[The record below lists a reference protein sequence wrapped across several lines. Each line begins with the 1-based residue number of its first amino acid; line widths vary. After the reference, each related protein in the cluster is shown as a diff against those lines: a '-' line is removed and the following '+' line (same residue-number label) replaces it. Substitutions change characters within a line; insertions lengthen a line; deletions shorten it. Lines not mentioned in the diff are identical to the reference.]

1 MAKKCRFSDS
11 SLFPAVFLIMSVIAA
26 ILFRACRSNWVF
38 IGTTVGFNPLPLVL
52 IALMAVCAGVLGI
65 LLTFRLYGNGFCNK
79 KAYKA
84 VLIIAALIS
93 SFLFLF
99 ALIYSIGLATS
110 ESKAAFL
117 LHLKAA
123 LNEGS
128 LLLVV
133 PFFALFYPKLSDKAK
148 KAIAHISIVVVLIL
162 GLNTFYPLS
171 PYEITSTPMVIDN
184 GKEYSIVFST
194 NDNGTAWAEYTY
206 NGEAYKVYDN
216 IGGRKIGDSKIHS
229 ISVPYE
235 HLRNNSY
242 KVASARVIEEFSY
255 GSRTGKTVS
264 SDEFRFTYN
273 DSDNQTWLVIS
284 DWHTFLDKAYKAIE
298 NLNSS
303 YDAVILLGD
312 ATPGVDFEEQV
323 VTNIIEFGGRVSG
336 GMKPVLYAR
345 GNHETRGPYADDL
358 PASLGLEQL
367 YYTADIGPYSFVV
380 LDSGED
386 KDDSHIEYGG
396 MTDYNTY
403 RADMIEWL
411 KGVEVKNDKVIALSH
426 CWEISSV
433 EQELS
438 YAGWAELER
447 LGTRLLL
454 SGHEHKCRFLG
465 EKEGKEKELKEKY
478 PDIIGYIDGGKIDDG
493 YVASLLTLNEKGFE
507 IKAVNNSGEQ
517 VADEKFEW

>member
-1 MAKKCRFSDS
+1 MSKKCRFSDS
-11 SLFPAVFLIMSVIAA
+11 ALFPAVFLIMSVIAA

-38 IGTTVGFNPLPLVL
+38 IGTTTGFTPLPLLL
-52 IALMAVCAGVLGI
+52 IALMALCAGLLGI
-65 LLTFRLYGNGFCNK
+65 FLTFRLYGNGFCEK

-99 ALIYSIGLATS
+99 ALIYSVGLATS

-123 LNEGS
+123 LTEGS

-133 PFFALFYPKLSDKAK
+133 PFFALFYPKLSGKAK
-148 KAIAHISIVVVLIL
+148 KVIAHIGIVTVLLL
-162 GLNTFYPLS
+162 GINAFYPLS

-184 GKEYSIVFST
+184 GNEYSIVFST
-194 NDNGTAWAEYTY
+194 NDCGTAWAEYTY
-206 NGEAYKVYDN
+206 DGKDYKVYDN
-216 IGGRKIGDSKIHS
+216 TGGRKNADSKIHS

-242 KVASARVIEEFSY
+242 KVASTRVIEEFSY

-273 DSDNQTWLVIS
+273 DSDNQNWLVIS
-284 DWHTFLDKAYKAIE
+284 DWHTFLDRAYNAID
-298 NLNSS
+298 NLDSS

-323 VTNIIEFGGRVSG
+323 ITNIVEFGGKVSG
-336 GMKPVLYAR
+336 GTMPVLYAR
-345 GNHETRGPYADDL
+345 GNHETRGAYAKDL
-358 PASLGLEQL
+358 PVALGLEQL

-411 KGVEVKNDKVIALSH
+411 KDVEVKNEKVIALSH
-426 CWEISSV
+426 AWQISSV
-433 EQELS
+433 EPELS
-438 YAGWAELER
+438 EAGWAELGR
-447 LGTRLLL
+447 LDTRLII

-465 EKEGKEKELKEKY
+465 ESDANEKELTDRY
-478 PDIIGYIDGGKIDDG
+478 DIIGYIDGGKAGEG
-493 YVASLLTLNEKGFE
+493 YIASLLTLYENGFE
-507 IKAVNNSGEQ
+507 IRAVNNSGEK
-517 VADEKFEW
+517 VADEKFKW

>member
-38 IGTTVGFNPLPLVL
+38 IGTTVGFNALPVILL
-52 IALMAVCAGVLGI
+52 CLMAVCAALLGVNLRLKLDNKSICRKRSYKTVSAIVYAISCI
-65 LLTFRLYGNGFCNK
+65 LIVFSVIYG
-79 KAYKA
+79 
-84 VLIIAALIS
+84 
-93 SFLFLF
+93 
-99 ALIYSIGLATS
+99 IGLAVS
-110 ESKAAFL
+110 ESGEVFF
-117 LHLKAA
+117 LHLKQTLA
-123 LNEGS
+123 EGT
-128 LLLVV
+128 LLITV
-133 PFFALFYPKLSDKAK
+133 PFFALFYPLFSDKAK
-148 KAIAHISIVVVLIL
+148 KAIAAISVAAVLLFGI
-162 GLNTFYPLS
+162 NEFYPLS
-171 PYEITSTPMVIDN
+171 PYKITSMPMVIDN

-194 NDNGTAWAEYTY
+194 NDNGTGYAEYTY
-206 NGEAYKVYDN
+206 EGKEYKVFDN
-216 IGGRKIGDSKIHS
+216 TGGRLNEGKIHS
-229 ISVPYE
+229 ITVPYE

-242 KVASARVIEEFSY
+242 TVGSTRVIEEFSY

-323 VTNIIEFGGRVSG
+323 VTNIVEFGGRVSG

-345 GNHETRGPYADDL
+345 GNHETRGPYADNL

-367 YYTADIGPYSFVV
+367 YYTADTGPYSFIV

-447 LGTRLLL
+447 FGTRLLL